1 MDVTP
6 YLATYHM
13 TAHEL
18 ALRMIGDVLK
28 ETGITATAGIGTNLY
43 LAKIAMDIVA
53 KKMPADKDG
62 VRIAE
67 LDEMSYRRQLWTHTP
82 LTDFW
87 RVGKGYAKKLHA
99 HGLKTMGDIAR
110 CSIGN
115 PQSFYNE
122 ELLYKL
128 FGVNAELLIDHAWG
142 WEPCTMSAIKQYRPM
157 SNSLGSG
164 QVLQSPYIHEKAR
177 LIVWEMTDLLVLD
190 LVEKGLVTDQMVLDI
205 GYDIENM
212 QKSYRGE
219 VHTDH
224 YCRTVP
230 KPAHGSV
237 NLGKYTSSSKLIL
250 DAMVK
255 LYERITQPD
264 LLVRRVTVTANHVI
278 SEKDIPK
285 PEDKGEQLDLFTD
298 YTAIT
303 AERERA
309 ENEERK
315 EKSLQHAMIAIKH
328 KFGKNAILKGS
339 NLQAGGMT
347 IERNQ
352 QIGGHKA

>member
-1 MDVTP
+1 MDATP
-6 YLATYHM
+6 YLATYRL

-18 ALRMIGDVLK
+18 ALRMIRDVLK

-53 KKMPADKDG
+53 KKMPPDKDG

-67 LDEMSYRRQLWTHTP
+67 LDEMSYRRELWTHTP

-87 RVGKGYAKKLHA
+87 RLGKGYAKKLQA

-110 CSIGN
+110 CSIGG
-115 PQSFYNE
+115 PQDFYNE
-122 ELLYKL
+122 DLLYKL

-142 WEPCTMSAIKQYRPM
+142 WEPCTMAAIKAYRPT

-164 QVLQSPYIHEKAR
+164 QVLQEPYSHEKAK

-212 QKSYRGE
+212 QKGYRGS
-219 VHTDH
+219 VHVDH
-224 YCRTVP
+224 YGRTVP

-237 NLGKYTSSSKLIL
+237 NLGKYTSYSKLIL
-250 DAMVK
+250 NAMTD
-255 LYERITQPD
+255 LYERITNPA
-264 LLVRRVTVTANHVI
+264 LLVRRVTVTASHVI
-278 SEKDIPK
+278 REEDMPKEK
-285 PEDKGEQLDLFTD
+285 PEQFDLFTD
-298 YTAIT
+298 LDAVRQ
-303 AERERA
+303 EREQTVK
-309 ENEERK
+309 EERK

-339 NLQAGGMT
+339 NLQEGAMT

-352 QIGGHKA
+352 QRGGHHE